1 MKTNKGQYALI
12 FVLVL
17 LAGFLFRV
25 MEDSTFV
32 IVKNQ
37 TAYAPELDV
46 VNAENIAENTAED
59 TELININVADVKELS
74 ELPGIGEAMAKRI
87 ITYRTK
93 YGKFEVIQD
102 IMKVSGIG
110 TKIFESI
117 KLQICVK

>member
-17 LAGFLFRV
+17 LAGFLFRI

>member
-17 LAGFLFRV
+17 LAGFLFRI

-46 VNAENIAENTAED
+46 VNAENIAENATED
-59 TELININVADVKELS
+59 TGPINIYVADVNELS

-117 KLQICVK
+117 KLQICVQ